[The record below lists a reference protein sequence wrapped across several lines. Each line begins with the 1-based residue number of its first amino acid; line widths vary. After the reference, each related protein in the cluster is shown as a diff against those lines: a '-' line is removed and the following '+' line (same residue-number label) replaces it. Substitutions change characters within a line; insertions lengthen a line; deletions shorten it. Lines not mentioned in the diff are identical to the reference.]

1 MPVILILI
9 GVILIIYSYISMKK
23 TKNLYISDDK
33 KENNSFQGILRDNER
48 NLSDYKFELGVLR
61 KDIGESLNELQQE
74 ILDIKK
80 ALNLFNE
87 RDLINEDIDETKV
100 DKSINENYYKESSKA
115 LNIREL
121 LEEGLTDEEISEK
134 LSVAKGEILLVKGL
148 YKQQ

>member
-1 MPVILILI
+1 
-9 GVILIIYSYISMKK
+9 MKK
-23 TKNLYISDDK
+23 TKKLYISDDK
-33 KENNSFQGILRDNER
+33 KDDNSFQSILRENER
-48 NLSDYKFELGVLR
+48 DLSDYKFELGVLR

-80 ALNLFNE
+80 ALNLFDE
-87 RDLINEDIDETKV
+87 KDLINEDIDDTKV
-100 DKSINENYYKESSKA
+100 QNSINENYYKESSKT

-148 YKQQ
+148 YKQQLKN